1 MICPRCAAS
10 LTGKQRSGRIC
21 AHCGK
26 RFALDP
32 AVHGKGMHD
41 IRIRGIA
48 ERATDHGRLKITLT
62 QLWYLSRSRNYAWAG
77 RDPEG
82 VPAKIRWLVALPV
95 AAALV
100 ACAVLTGGLLA
111 FLAGAA
117 ACAALVVASS
127 MRHRPGQL
135 PHGQIIPAERTF
147 RALMNGSWSAVYGGL
162 PKGVVDDARPVRR
175 PRGANRSGASV
186 PVSRPKAAILC
197 TDRVVALF
205 LTANGIPARLK
216 ADLVEVA
223 EADGTGGRPTVLAAA
238 LSALAQYRSG
248 LPVVVLHD
256 ADPQGVL
263 LTPLIRGAQ
272 PDRVVVDA
280 GLPVSAARGK
290 QGVVRLARHD
300 PHADAE
306 QLRTV
311 AGLPEADAQWLG
323 EGFWSPLAA
332 VPPRVLESIVVRAVE
347 RALAAPRPT
356 PHEDLTH
363 GFLTWPQA
371 PRTPRASPA
380 PGTRPPGTGTYKKK
394 GTSSA

>member
-10 LTGKQRSGRIC
+10 LTGKQRTGRIC

-41 IRIRGIA
+41 IRIRVIA

-62 QLWYLSRSRNYAWAG
+62 QLWYLSRSRDYASAG
-77 RDPEG
+77 RDPKG

-100 ACAVLTGGLLA
+100 ACAVLTCGLLA
-111 FLAGAA
+111 ILAGAA
-117 ACAALVVASS
+117 ACAALVVVSS
-127 MRHRPGQL
+127 MRHHPGQL
-135 PHGQIIPAERTF
+135 PHGQIVPAERTF

-162 PKGVVDDARPVRR
+162 PEGVVDDADPMPQ
-175 PRGANRSGASV
+175 PRGANRSGESV
-186 PVSRPKAAILC
+186 PMSRPKAAILC
-197 TDRVVALF
+197 TDRAVTLF
-205 LTANGIPARLK
+205 LTANGIPDRLE
-216 ADLVEVA
+216 AVLVEVA
-223 EADGTGGRPTVLAAA
+223 DAVGPGGRPTVLAAA

-263 LTPLIRGAQ
+263 LAPLICGAQ

-300 PHADAE
+300 PLADAE

-356 PHEDLTH
+356 PREALTH

-371 PRTPRASPA
+371 PRTPRTSRAS
-380 PGTRPPGTGTYKKK
+380 GTGTYNKK

>member
-26 RFALDP
+26 RFAFDP

-77 RDPEG
+77 RDPRG

-117 ACAALVVASS
+117 ACTALVVASS

-147 RALMNGSWSAVYGGL
+147 RALMNDSWSAVYGGL
-162 PKGVVDDARPVRR
+162 PKAVVDDARPVPR

-205 LTANGIPARLK
+205 LTANGIPARLE

-223 EADGTGGRPTVLAAA
+223 DADGTGGRPTVLAAA

-263 LTPLIRGAQ
+263 LAPLIRGVQ

-300 PHADAE
+300 PLADAE

-356 PHEDLTH
+356 LHEDLTH

-371 PRTPRASPA
+371 PRTPRTSRA

>member
-10 LTGKQRSGRIC
+10 LTGKQRNGRIC
-21 AHCGK
+21 VHCGK

-41 IRIRGIA
+41 IRIRGIS

-77 RDPEG
+77 RDPKG

-111 FLAGAA
+111 FLACAA

-135 PHGQIIPAERTF
+135 PHAQIIPAERTF
-147 RALMNGSWSAVYGGL
+147 RALMNGSWSAAYGGL
-162 PKGVVDDARPVRR
+162 PKGVVDDARPEPRL
-175 PRGANRSGASV
+175 RGANRSGASV

-205 LTANGIPARLK
+205 LTVNGIPARLE
-216 ADLVEVA
+216 AVLVEVA
-223 EADGTGGRPTVLAAA
+223 DADGSRGRPNVLAAA

-263 LTPLIRGAQ
+263 LAPLIRGAQ

-300 PHADAE
+300 PLADAE

-356 PHEDLTH
+356 PREALTH
-363 GFLTWPQA
+363 GFLTWPEA
-371 PRTPRASPA
+371 PRTPKTSRA